1 MYDVGLKWEVRRW
14 RSRKQSD
21 QLYFPR
27 QHSMYSKAVKSLTVL
42 CRIHAYV
49 WKSIVQP
56 CTAETLFADIYVQ
69 QWWWW
74 WGGGGGLWPQSQCM
88 LVDRYANQH
97 HNNSWIFPEPTTLQ
111 MKLHAR
117 CKLLVSDNI
126 LLTHVR
132 PRPASDVPS
141 KYSLVK
147 RLRLSPIS
155 GSSSAACEHLWKHST
170 TGCILVKTRQGN
182 WMLAKHRIWLLWPW
196 Y

>member
-1 MYDVGLKWEVRRW
+1 MLVSSETCGDDDRASSRISSIFPGSTQCTVRLW
-14 RSRKQSD
+14 NPWLFCAEYMPVYEKV
-21 QLYFPR
+21 LYSPVPLR
-27 QHSMYSKAVKSLTVL
+27 LSSQ
-42 CRIHAYV
+42 
-49 WKSIVQP
+49 
-56 CTAETLFADIYVQ
+56 IYVQ
-69 QWWWW
+69 RWWWWWW
-74 WGGGGGLWPQSQCM
+74 WGWLWPQSQCM
-88 LVDRYANQH
+88 LVDRYANQR
-97 HNNSWIFPEPTTLQ
+97 HNNSWIYPEPTTLQ

-182 WMLAKHRIWLLWPW
+182 WMLAKHRIWVLWPW